1 MSHLAGA
8 LVGVLTALAAL
19 AVHRSGPGW
28 LVLAVVVS
36 AAVPMLLRGSTT
48 PRVAASYCLGWLVV
62 FGVAVAGR
70 REGDYVLAGDLA
82 GYTLMGTAF
91 VLVAI
96 GVSALPDRGPR
107 RT

>member
-8 LVGVLTALAAL
+8 LVGVLCGLAAL
-19 AVHRSGPGW
+19 AVHRSGLVW

-36 AAVPMLLRGSTT
+36 VAVPVLLRGTNV
-48 PRVAASYCLGWLVV
+48 PRTAASYCLGWLVV
-62 FGVAVAGR
+62 FGIAIAGR

-91 VLVAI
+91 VLVAL
-96 GVSALPDRGPR
+96 GVSVLPDRR
-107 RT
+107 RRRP